1 LPFSPDVRILDIPEL
16 IADGAI
22 HPHAAATPAEQAA
35 VDAAL
40 SQPVPP

>member
-1 LPFSPDVRILDIPEL
+1 LPFSPDLRIIDIPEL

-22 HPHAAATPAEQAA
+22 HPRPAATPAEQSA